1 MNKPTKLSVTFLAIF
16 IIFSSQS
23 LAADRILPLPKP
35 SVDEETKIITAKKK
49 EIYPEKKNQKLKKLL
64 LKKLKKS

>member
-35 SVDEETKIITAKKK
+35 SVDEETNNTSKKT
-49 EIYPEKKNQKLKKLL
+49 
-64 LKKLKKS
+64 S